1 MALSYERLSE
11 LEAVNQMLSTI
22 DENPISTLAVTGD
35 LNVSVAK
42 QLLYDVSREIQTEGW
57 YFNRETEYPLT
68 RDIDGFLNLPVN
80 TLECDIE
87 SIDRNKNVVQR
98 GTRLYDKDNF
108 TYVFTENLKVDIT
121 LFLAWDELPAAFRQ
135 YVAIVASRRFQRRML
150 GSDET
155 EKFTAPEELKA
166 RAMVVASDTRSRDYN
181 MRDSTL
187 IFNTTR
193 RI

>member
-1 MALSYERLSE
+1 MSTYARLTE

-42 QLLYDVSREIQTEGW
+42 QLLNDVSREIQTEGW
-57 YFNRETEYPLT
+57 YFNRESKYPLT
-68 RDIDGFLNLPVN
+68 KDISGFLNLPVN

-87 SIDRNKNVVQR
+87 ADNRLKNVVQR

-108 TYVFTENLKVDIT
+108 TYTFTENLKVDIT
-121 LFLAWDELPAAFRQ
+121 LFLTWEELPAAFRQ
-135 YVAIVASRRFQRRML
+135 YVAVVSSRRFQRRML

-155 EKFTAPEELKA
+155 EKYTAPEELKA

-181 MRDSTL
+181 MRDSSMV
-187 IFNTTR
+187 FNTTR